1 MLLVVSGSLTR
12 KGAYQMAR
20 KRMTVVRFEEVKRL
34 IGEGLSDRAIM
45 RALRC
50 RREKVAEIRKGTASA
65 PGRPKAIVGPL
76 WTEQVSWAEVTTEL
90 SLGHPLKLIHEE
102 KASHLTT
109 YSNFWK
115 QFYRRYPAL
124 LKASVTLREFA
135 PGERAEVDYAGDTIP
150 WLDLKTKRVH
160 HAYVFVGTLGFSQ
173 FFFAHA
179 TGDMKSTNW
188 LHSHRRMFEAF
199 GGVPHV
205 LVPDCLK
212 QGVSKCHLY
221 DPDLNPSYAELAAHY
236 RTAIVPAR
244 PKHPKDKA
252 LVEGAVKIIMR
263 YFKWLNRRRTFTS
276 LSEIN
281 QALREVVAKIN
292 GKPHTR
298 FKISRRERFEKVEFQ
313 KLKPLPEFVFD
324 AIEWRQAILHPDSH
338 IAVESACYSAPYIHR
353 GKKLRVKLTE
363 FQVEIYLDLERIAI
377 HVRDRQR
384 LGNRVTNTEH
394 LPPNSR
400 AYREAT
406 PQHLLSQARFVS
418 PSLHVLLDELFTAD
432 TMGNL
437 RRAQGFIRAAVREIN
452 ETGREPAVARIG
464 AAIDQMRRFN
474 KIRVS
479 YFTAQL
485 THLRK
490 TEAHANTNSSEREII
505 RQPNNPMIRYTRT
518 ASGDQGEFPFG
529 AVTKDER

>member
-12 KGAYQMAR
+12 KGADQMAR

-50 RREKVAEIRKGTASA
+50 RREKVAEIRKGTASD

-76 WTEQVSWAEVTTEL
+76 WTEQVSWAEVITEL

-292 GKPHTR
+292 GKPRTR

-363 FQVEIYLDLERIAI
+363 FQVEIYLDLERFAI

>member
-1 MLLVVSGSLTR
+1 
-12 KGAYQMAR
+12 MAG
-20 KRMTVVRFEEVKRL
+20 KRMTVVRFEEVRRL
-34 IGEGLSDRAIM
+34 IAEGLSDRAIM

-50 RREKVAEIRKGTASA
+50 RREKVAEIRKGTAVD
-65 PGRPKAIVGPL
+65 PGRPKVIAGPL
-76 WTEQVSWAEVTTEL
+76 WTEAVAWAEVITDL

-102 KASHLTT
+102 KASSLTT

-115 QFYRRYPAL
+115 QFYRRYPEL
-124 LKASVTLREFA
+124 LKTAVTLREFA
-135 PGERAEVDYAGDTIP
+135 PGERAEVDYAGGTIA
-150 WLDLKTKRVH
+150 WLDLKSKKTH
-160 HAYVFVGTLGFSQ
+160 QAYVFVGTLGFSQ
-173 FFFAHA
+173 LFFAHA
-179 TGDMKSTNW
+179 AGDMKSANW

-199 GGVPHV
+199 RGVPHV

-221 DPDLNPSYAELAAHY
+221 DPDLNPSYAELASHY
-236 RTAIVPAR
+236 RTAVVPAR

-252 LVEGAVKIIMR
+252 LVEGAVKILMR
-263 YFKWLNRRRTFTS
+263 YFKWVNRRRTFTS

-281 QALREVVAKIN
+281 EALTEAVTKIN
-292 GKPHTR
+292 EKPHTR
-298 FKISRRERFEKVEFQ
+298 FRVSRRERFEKVELE
-313 KLKPLPEFVFD
+313 KLKPLPELAYD

-338 IAVESACYSAPYIHR
+338 IAIESACYSAPYIHR

-377 HVRDRQR
+377 HARDRHR
-384 LGNRVTNTEH
+384 VGNRVTNPEH

-418 PSLHVLLDELFTAD
+418 SALHSLMDELFTLD
-432 TMGNL
+432 TLGNI
-437 RRAQGFIRAAVREIN
+437 RRSQGFIRAAVKEIN
-452 ETGREPAVARIG
+452 ETGREPAVLRVQ

-485 THLRK
+485 AHLRK
-490 TEAHANTNSSEREII
+490 TEAHAQSNSSEREIV
-505 RQPNNPMIRYTRT
+505 RQPNNPMIRYIRT
-518 ASGDQGEFPFG
+518 DSGEYQGDYLHES
-529 AVTKDER
+529 VLKDER